1 MAEAI
6 VFNNIAEAIVS
17 TIASEILKKIA
28 PLIGGELSLLLG
40 LENDLKGLQGTMT
53 SIRAVL
59 LDAEKKQTQD
69 HQLRDWLGKLRD
81 VLFDAEDVLEDFQLQ
96 ASKRQRG
103 SSALKVCQCFSSC
116 NLVRIGH
123 NIKDIRERLD
133 KIADDRL
140 KFHLVESQV
149 DVVRQVIPKDRETN
163 SFFQASDI
171 VGREKDKENII
182 SFLTQPTH
190 DNVSVIPIVGIGG
203 LGKTTLSKMVYN
215 DERVKR
221 QFELKMWVCVS
232 DDFSV
237 SRLMKEIIYSAK
249 HEDCAKLKGDEIP
262 RRLQK
267 ILAGKKFLLVLDD
280 VWNEQRQKWVE
291 LKDVLLN
298 GVEGSK
304 IIVSTRSKRVAEI
317 MGTISPHLIQ
327 GLSLEDSLSLF
338 KKCAFEDGEGKDF
351 PNLIKITENIVR
363 KCKGVPLAVRSLGSL
378 LFANTDEEEWL
389 RIKGSDIWQLKQE
402 KEDILP
408 VLKLS
413 YDYLPSHLKRCFAYL
428 SLFPK
433 NFLYDSD
440 DVTTYWIAHGL
451 LSISNNETEE
461 LEDVAMRCMKDLWSR
476 CFIEDF
482 EDTDHL
488 YYTFKM
494 HDLMHDLAILVAKS
508 ECSEIK
514 SNSQIVDGSVRH
526 FSFIDLHSE
535 DQKPLEVLVN
545 RSKTLRSVIVME
557 KCEHIGVSIIN
568 TYLSKFK
575 HLHLL
580 SLKGIDFKVL
590 PSSIST
596 LIHLRYLDLRYNR
609 SLKKLP
615 ESICQLQKLKTFL
628 FRRCSGLEKL
638 PKKIQKMIS
647 LRHVEITTK
656 EQNLR
661 ENGIQCLSS
670 LRYLFF
676 HECENLVTLPEG
688 MERLKG
694 LRTLYIGGCPLNS
707 LPYGIKDLKRLQK
720 LYIASCRKLNLKM
733 EFRGEDEDE
742 LRLGVRTFVID
753 DLPSLVDLPQ
763 LILQGSANTLQCL
776 RIERCPKLVYL
787 PEWLQ
792 NLTSL
797 QTLEIINCPSLWRL
811 PEGMQR
817 LTALRQ
823 LKIKDCP
830 DLSES
835 CRLDESKI
843 AHVRKVH
850 LDE

>member
-6 VFNNIAEAIVS
+6 VFNNIAEAVVS

-123 NIKDIRERLD
+123 KIKDIRERID
-133 KIADDRL
+133 EIAHDRL
-140 KFHLVESQV
+140 KFHLVQSHG
-149 DVVRQVIPKDRETN
+149 DVRQVIPKERETN
-163 SFFQASDI
+163 FLFQASDI
-171 VGREKDKENII
+171 IGREEEKENII
-182 SFLTQPTH
+182 SFLMQPNQV
-190 DNVSVIPIVGIGG
+190 NVSVIPIVGIGG
-203 LGKTTLSKMVYN
+203 LGKTTLAKMVYN
-215 DERVKR
+215 DERVQR

-232 DDFSV
+232 YDFSV
-237 SRLMKEIIYSAK
+237 SRLMKEIISSAK
-249 HEDCAKLKGDEIP
+249 HENCAKLKADEIH
-262 RRLQK
+262 RRLQE
-267 ILAGKKFLLVLDD
+267 ILADQKFLLVLDD
-280 VWNEQRQKWVE
+280 VWNENPLKWME
-291 LKDVLLN
+291 LKNVMLN

-327 GLSLEDSLSLF
+327 GLSLQDSLSLF
-338 KKCAFEDGEGKDF
+338 KKYTFKDGEGKHF
-351 PNLIKITENIVR
+351 PNLIKIAEEIVE
-363 KCKGVPLAVRSLGSL
+363 KCKGVPLALRSLGSL
-378 LFANTDEEEWL
+378 LFAKTDEEEWL
-389 RIKGSDIWQLKQE
+389 RIKRSDIWQLQQE
-402 KEDILP
+402 EEGILP
-408 VLKLS
+408 ILKLS

-433 NFLYDSD
+433 DFLYDSD
-440 DVTTYWIAHGL
+440 DVTAYWIAHRL
-451 LSISNNETEE
+451 LSISDNEVEE
-461 LEDVAMRCMKDLWSR
+461 LEDVAMRCMKDLCSR

-482 EDTDHL
+482 EDKNHIW
-488 YYTFKM
+488 YTFKM
-494 HDLMHDLAILVAKS
+494 HDLMHDLAISVAKS

-514 SNSQIVDGSVRH
+514 SNSQIVDGIVRH
-526 FSFIDLHSE
+526 FSFIDLDSQ

-557 KCEHIGVSIIN
+557 KCVHIGVSIIN
-568 TYLSKFK
+568 TCLPKFK

-590 PSSIST
+590 PNSIGT
-596 LIHLRYLDLRYNR
+596 LIHLRYLDLRSNNL
-609 SLKKLP
+609 LKKLP
-615 ESICQLQKLKTFL
+615 ESICQLQKLETFL
-628 FRRCSGLEKL
+628 FRGCSELEKL
-638 PKKIQKMIS
+638 PQKIQKMIS
-647 LRHVEITTK
+647 LRHMEITTK
-656 EQNLR
+656 ERNLR

-670 LRYLFF
+670 LRYLLFTG
-676 HECENLVTLPEG
+676 CENLVTLPEG
-688 MERLKG
+688 MELLKG
-694 LRTLYIGGCPLNS
+694 LRTLYIGDCPLTS
-707 LPYGIKDLKRLQK
+707 LPYGIKHLKRLQK
-720 LYIASCRKLNLKM
+720 LCIVSCTELNLKM

-742 LRLGVRTFVID
+742 LRLGVRTFVISY
-753 DLPSLVDLPQ
+753 LRSLVDLPQ

-776 RIERCPKLVYL
+776 RIEWCANLEKL

-797 QTLEIINCPSLWRL
+797 QTLEIIDCPSLSCL

-823 LKIKDCP
+823 LMIEGCP
-830 DLSES
+830 ALSES
-835 CRLDESKI
+835 CRRDESKI
-843 AHVRKVH
+843 AHVPKVH
-850 LDE
+850 LDD